1 MRIKGRHGL
10 ARYPRGAE
18 PQVDWC
24 VLAPESP
31 AMSYKSILMHC
42 NDERRLS
49 RLLAPT
55 LAFAGRFRAHVIGLS
70 VVPPLS
76 VITTGVIGAPPIIV
90 EAHCERYRQENA
102 AMRRQ
107 FSEATAAGPF
117 SAEWR
122 DAEAGSFPVVEVV
135 LEHARAADL
144 VVASQ
149 TDHEWQES
157 GWLDVADLVT
167 IESGRPVL
175 LIPNS
180 SPSTHVG
187 TRVLLAWDGSREAAR
202 AAFDALPI
210 LMHAEVTK
218 VVWINAQLD
227 GEPEHAP
234 GQDICKALLR
244 HGVRCDESKRVT
256 QQGGVGPTLLAEAE
270 TFAADLLV
278 MGCYGHSRLR
288 EFVFGG
294 ATRHVLQ
301 HMGLPV
307 LMSH

>member
-1 MRIKGRHGL
+1 
-10 ARYPRGAE
+10 
-18 PQVDWC
+18 
-24 VLAPESP
+24 
-31 AMSYKSILMHC
+31 MSYKTILLHC
-42 NDERRLS
+42 NDPRRLP
-49 RLLAPT
+49 RLLAPVT
-55 LAFAGRFRAHVIGLS
+55 AFADRFQAHVIGLS

-107 FSEATAAGPF
+107 FQEATGAGSF

-135 LEHARAADL
+135 LEHARAVDL
-144 VVASQ
+144 VLASQ
-149 TDHEWQES
+149 TDREWPASE
-157 GWLDVADLVT
+157 WLDVADLVT

-175 LIPNS
+175 LIPNAS
-180 SPSTHVG
+180 QLSQVG

-210 LMHAEVTK
+210 LKHAEAIK
-218 VVWINAQLD
+218 VIWIDAQFD
-227 GEPEHAP
+227 GEPEQAM

-244 HGVRCDESKRVT
+244 HGVRCDASKRAT